1 MTLSRRDLEEGRMRA
16 VYTAAHDP
24 SHALTDEEL
33 AASLAATLE
42 RKPSGTAWW
51 VFAYGSL
58 LWNPLFP
65 FEESRP
71 ATLTG
76 RHRRFCLWS
85 VASRG
90 TSTQPGLVLGL
101 DRGGSC
107 RGVVYRLPAR
117 GARDELMLLWRRE
130 MVLGAYHP
138 LWVRVRC
145 GASSL
150 IALAFVVDRRHRQY
164 TGRLALKKQA
174 ETLANAE
181 GAFGSSADYL
191 ERARVALITHGIVD
205 PYLERLAMLVSRQ
218 GARAPRSPARR
229 KSTRSAA
236 SREAGVAA
244 RIEGLSPPTAR
255 RAVHHRR

>member
-16 VYTAAHDP
+16 VYAAAIDP
-24 SHALTDEEL
+24 SHALTDAEL
-33 AASLAATLE
+33 AASLAAALQ
-42 RKPSGTAWW
+42 RKPPHSAWW

-65 FEESRP
+65 FEEARP
-71 ATLTG
+71 ATLKG

-85 VASRG
+85 LASRG

-107 RGVVYRLPAR
+107 QGVVYRLPAR
-117 GARDELMLLWRRE
+117 DAKNELMLLWRRE

-138 LWVRVRC
+138 LWVTVRC
-145 GASSL
+145 GQSSL
-150 IALAFVVDRRHRQY
+150 VALAFVVDRTHRQY
-164 TGRLALKKQA
+164 TGKLSLGEQA
-174 ETLANAE
+174 EVLASAA

-205 PYLERLAMLVSRQ
+205 PYLERLAALV
-218 GARAPRSPARR
+218 ARR
-229 KSTRSAA
+229 RQCVRPSPSMG
-236 SREAGVAA
+236 EAG
-244 RIEGLSPPTAR
+244 
-255 RAVHHRR
+255 

>member
-16 VYTAAHDP
+16 VYAAAVDP
-24 SHALTDEEL
+24 RHALTDEKL
-33 AASLAATLE
+33 AASLAMTLK
-42 RKPSGTAWW
+42 RKPPGSAWW

-65 FEESRP
+65 FEEARL
-71 ATLTG
+71 ATLRG

-85 VASRG
+85 LASRG

-107 RGVVYRLPAR
+107 HGVVYRLPAR
-117 GARDELMLLWRRE
+117 VAKDELLLLWRRE

-138 LWVRVRC
+138 LWVTVRR
-145 GASSL
+145 GDAPL
-150 IALAFVVDRRHRQY
+150 VALAFVVDRTHRQY
-164 TGRLALKKQA
+164 TGKLTLGEQA
-174 ETLANAE
+174 EVIANAA

-205 PYLERLAMLVSRQ
+205 PYLERLAALV
-218 GARAPRSPARR
+218 ARR
-229 KSTRSAA
+229 KGSVRPPSSTGESA
-236 SREAGVAA
+236 
-244 RIEGLSPPTAR
+244 
-255 RAVHHRR
+255 

>member
-16 VYTAAHDP
+16 VYVAAVDP

-33 AASLAATLE
+33 AASLAVTLK
-42 RKPSGTAWW
+42 RKPAGSDWW

-65 FEESRP
+65 FDDARP
-71 ATLTG
+71 ATLSG

-90 TSTQPGLVLGL
+90 TSNQPGLVLGL

-107 RGVVYRLPAR
+107 HGVVYRLPAR
-117 GARDELMLLWRRE
+117 RAKDELMLLWRRE

-138 LWVRVRC
+138 LWVTVRC
-145 GASSL
+145 GRAPL
-150 IALAFVVDRRHRQY
+150 VALAFVVDRAHRQY
-164 TGRLALKKQA
+164 TGKLSLGEQADVLASA
-174 ETLANAE
+174 A

-191 ERARVALITHGIVD
+191 ERTRVALITHGIVD
-205 PYLERLAMLVSRQ
+205 PYLERLAKL
-218 GARAPRSPARR
+218 
-229 KSTRSAA
+229 
-236 SREAGVAA
+236 
-244 RIEGLSPPTAR
+244 TAR
-255 RAVHHRR
+255 RRGTVLPSPAMGEAEGPS